1 MTKKTEIRLY
11 NVIFPVYSVLYFPNP
26 FWVIAIPLNYAIDC
40 AVLRLGLKLCRL
52 YEDQKERR
60 QFINRTAWRLCAAG
74 FTADLIGFL
83 FLTYFP
89 KLFLSKQLAQEVSS
103 ACYTSPFVSS
113 NVLAV
118 FLAAVTVSGICIYII
133 DRWILKKQGLDSEPA
148 GKIAFLLAVLTAPW
162 LMLYPTELFMAFWQ
176 RKNNRRIPG
185 SLKNWDT
192 NQLFGYDN
200 CSAR

>member
-1 MTKKTEIRLY
+1 M
-11 NVIFPVYSVLYFPNP
+11 
-26 FWVIAIPLNYAIDC
+26 
-40 AVLRLGLKLCRL
+40 
-52 YEDQKERR
+52 
-60 QFINRTAWRLCAAG
+60 
-74 FTADLIGFL
+74 IGFL